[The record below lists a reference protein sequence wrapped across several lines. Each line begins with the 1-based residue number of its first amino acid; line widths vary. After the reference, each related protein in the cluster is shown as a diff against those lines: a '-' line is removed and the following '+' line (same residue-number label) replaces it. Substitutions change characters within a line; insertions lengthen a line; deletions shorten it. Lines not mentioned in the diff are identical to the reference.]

1 MDKKLQRQP
10 TLPGEILLHEF
21 LIPMGVSQSAFARHV
36 GWTQPKVNEIVTGK
50 RGITPETAMVFAD
63 ALDTSPQFWLN
74 LQLAV
79 DLWRA
84 QKKHKPI
91 KRMTVVEPTKSIL

>member
-1 MDKKLQRQP
+1 MKTKMLRQP
-10 TLPGEILLHEF
+10 TPPGEILLHEF
-21 LIPMGVSQSAFARHV
+21 LIPLGVSQSAFARHV

-63 ALDTSPQFWLN
+63 AFNTTPQLWLN
-74 LQLAV
+74 LQLSL

-84 QKKHKPI
+84 QQKHKPV
-91 KRMTVVEPTKSIL
+91 KRLAGIAS

>member
-1 MDKKLQRQP
+1 MDRKMQRQP
-10 TLPGEILLHEF
+10 TPPGEVLLLEF
-21 LIPMGVSQSAFARHV
+21 LVPLGISQSAFARHV

-63 ALDTSPQFWLN
+63 AFNTTPQFWLN

-79 DLWRA
+79 DLWKA
-84 QKKHKPI
+84 QQRHKPVKKLAGI
-91 KRMTVVEPTKSIL
+91 AS

>member
-1 MDKKLQRQP
+1 MKRQP
-10 TLPGEILLHEF
+10 TLPGVILLEEF
-21 LIPMGVSQSAFARHV
+21 LIPLGISQSAFARHI

-50 RGITPETAMVFAD
+50 RGVTPETAMVFAD
-63 ALDTSPQFWLN
+63 ALNTTPQFWLN

-84 QKKHKPI
+84 QQKHKSVKKLAGI
-91 KRMTVVEPTKSIL
+91 A